1 MNQGN
6 SQEGRGRTN
15 PRRRDQRPVETGF
28 FMSHNE
34 SKIVE
39 LIGENERPSRASGR
53 GGRGRGER
61 SGRGGRGRGR
71 GQGNGRGGEFD
82 GDHNE
87 ERVSHNGR
95 RNRNRGPRG
104 NHRQTGSDTAD
115 TNNYNIDDSNPLT
128 FDHEW
133 KREFDN
139 CMRLSENNPSVAVS
153 RLSALVQAL
162 QQLRDETGG
171 YEGFLTRAPP
181 AFAVHP
187 PAPEIAHQSHR
198 QQGRTNHNPFG
209 NLQQDDE
216 DDQLPV
222 PPARRILSPPART
235 QQTNTAPAPARPRI
249 LLFWYLEFT
258 TYLGELYPLPLRRN
272 RNSRDW
278 MNGLETF
285 QKSLE
290 LMRSALVLADSSLVN
305 AQVDLAETPD
315 RSSTAAVTLL
325 AKIAEL
331 EKAADAIH
339 VATVQGSRDVD
350 QYKQVGENRLYRLR
364 EILQP
369 QWADR
374 DAVKSR
380 WGEER
385 WKNNP
390 NPSGDYAAMRR
401 EAERELHELEGVL
414 AALDLIAQGYLETG
428 VLSFALKASCQDA
441 LGGR

>member
-1 MNQGN
+1 
-6 SQEGRGRTN
+6 
-15 PRRRDQRPVETGF
+15 
-28 FMSHNE
+28 
-34 SKIVE
+34 
-39 LIGENERPSRASGR
+39 
-53 GGRGRGER
+53 
-61 SGRGGRGRGR
+61 
-71 GQGNGRGGEFD
+71 
-82 GDHNE
+82 
-87 ERVSHNGR
+87 
-95 RNRNRGPRG
+95 
-104 NHRQTGSDTAD
+104 
-115 TNNYNIDDSNPLT
+115 
-128 FDHEW
+128 
-133 KREFDN
+133 
-139 CMRLSENNPSVAVS
+139 
-153 RLSALVQAL
+153 
-162 QQLRDETGG
+162 
-171 YEGFLTRAPP
+171 
-181 AFAVHP
+181 
-187 PAPEIAHQSHR
+187 
-198 QQGRTNHNPFG
+198 
-209 NLQQDDE
+209 
-216 DDQLPV
+216 
-222 PPARRILSPPART
+222 
-235 QQTNTAPAPARPRI
+235 
-249 LLFWYLEFT
+249 
-258 TYLGELYPLPLRRN
+258 
-272 RNSRDW
+272 